1 MIAHLNPCAG
11 TFEVHVD
18 PEVECLRA
26 PDEDGEPRQWLPCQF
41 CGELHPMP
49 LGVVSFFCD
58 ERCAEAFAEE
68 HPIRG
73 REIPGYSHACGY
85 HD

>member
-1 MIAHLNPCAG
+1 MIAHLNRRAG

-26 PDEDGEPRQWLPCQF
+26 PDEDGEPRQWLPCQQ
-41 CGELHPMP
+41 CGELQAMP

-58 ERCAEAFAEE
+58 ERCAEAFADQE
-68 HPIRG
+68 
-73 REIPGYSHACGY
+73 REWGKRAPTGWHFV
-85 HD
+85 